1 LAEALTVPMFIVL
14 PAVVIGGI
22 GGGAS
27 SLLRGLGD
35 ILAG

>member
-1 LAEALTVPMFIVL
+1 MFIVL

-35 ILAG
+35 ILAD